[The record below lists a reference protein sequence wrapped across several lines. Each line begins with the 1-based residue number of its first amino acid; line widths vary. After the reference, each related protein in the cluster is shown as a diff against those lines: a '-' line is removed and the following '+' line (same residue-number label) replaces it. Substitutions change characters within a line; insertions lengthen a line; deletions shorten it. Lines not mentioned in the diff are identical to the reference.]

1 VTKDALPMTNTSRT
15 KHVAVLLLGGLAIV
29 AFASPATAQQDS
41 REQDIV
47 NLRLGQRI
55 RVDDG
60 TCPAGQVKEVSGA
73 KMAATGI
80 VRTHKCIPR
89 VAGKTRPENT
99 KQPAPGNS

>member
-1 VTKDALPMTNTSRT
+1 MIETSRI
-15 KHVAVLLLGGLAIV
+15 ARVLLLGGLAMS
-29 AFASPATAQQDS
+29 ALARPATAQQVS

-60 TCPAGQVKEVSGA
+60 TCPAGQVKEVSGS

-80 VRTHKCIPR
+80 VRTHKCVPR
-89 VAGKTRPENT
+89 VAGKTSPQNN
-99 KQPAPGNS
+99 K

>member
-1 VTKDALPMTNTSRT
+1 MTKTSRL
-15 KHVAVLLLGGLAIV
+15 ARFLVLLLGGLAMS
-29 AFASPATAQQDS
+29 ALARPATAQQVS

-60 TCPAGQVKEVSGA
+60 TCPAGQVKEVSGS
-73 KMAATGI
+73 KMAATGV

-89 VAGKTRPENT
+89 VAGKTSPE
-99 KQPAPGNS
+99 KPQHP

>member
-1 VTKDALPMTNTSRT
+1 VTKDALPMTNTSCV
-15 KHVAVLLLGGLAIV
+15 KLVLLFGGLAII
-29 AFASPATAQQDS
+29 AFASPATAQQVS

-73 KMAATGI
+73 QMTATGV
-80 VRTHKCIPR
+80 VRARKCIPR
-89 VAGKTRPENT
+89 LGP
-99 KQPAPGNS
+99 KQK

>member
-1 VTKDALPMTNTSRT
+1 MKTSRI
-15 KHVAVLLLGGLAIV
+15 AFASVLLLGGLAMFG
-29 AFASPATAQQDS
+29 FAHPAAAQQVS

-47 NLRLGQRI
+47 SLRLGQRI

-73 KMAATGI
+73 KMAATGV

-89 VAGKTRPENT
+89 VAGKTSPEHPQRP
-99 KQPAPGNS
+99 

>member
-1 VTKDALPMTNTSRT
+1 MTNTSRL
-15 KHVAVLLLGGLAIV
+15 ARFLVLLLGGLAMS
-29 AFASPATAQQDS
+29 ALARPATAQQVS

-89 VAGKTRPENT
+89 VAGKTRPET
-99 KQPAPGNS
+99 TRQSIPGGS

>member
-1 VTKDALPMTNTSRT
+1 MTKTSRL
-15 KHVAVLLLGGLAIV
+15 ARFLVLLLGGLAMS
-29 AFASPATAQQDS
+29 ALARPATAQQVS

-89 VAGKTRPENT
+89 VAGKTRPET
-99 KQPAPGNS
+99 TRQLIPGNS

>member
-1 VTKDALPMTNTSRT
+1 MTKTSRP
-15 KHVAVLLLGGLAIV
+15 ARFLVLVLGALAMS
-29 AFASPATAQQDS
+29 ALASPATAQQVS
-41 REQDIV
+41 REQDIL

-89 VAGKTRPENT
+89 VAGKTRPET
-99 KQPAPGNS
+99 TRQAAPGN

>member
-1 VTKDALPMTNTSRT
+1 MPPMTNASRI
-15 KHVAVLLLGGLAIV
+15 KLVAVLLLGGLAMS
-29 AFASPATAQQDS
+29 ALARPATAQQVS
-41 REQDIV
+41 REQDII

-89 VAGKTRPENT
+89 VAGKTRPET
-99 KQPAPGNS
+99 TRQSIPGS

>member
-1 VTKDALPMTNTSRT
+1 MKTSCIEF
-15 KHVAVLLLGGLAIV
+15 ASVLLLGALAMS
-29 AFASPATAQQDS
+29 ALASPAAAQQVS
-41 REQDIV
+41 REQDTV

-89 VAGKTRPENT
+89 VAGKTRPET
-99 KQPAPGNS
+99 TRQQAPANN

>member
-1 VTKDALPMTNTSRT
+1 MPPMTNASRL
-15 KHVAVLLLGGLAIV
+15 VRFLVLLLGGLAIV
-29 AFASPATAQQDS
+29 AFASPATAQQVS
-41 REQDIV
+41 REQDVV

-89 VAGKTRPENT
+89 VAGKTRPET
-99 KQPAPGNS
+99 SRQQAPGSN

>member
-1 VTKDALPMTNTSRT
+1 MPPMTKTSRP
-15 KHVAVLLLGGLAIV
+15 ARFLVLVLGGLAMS
-29 AFASPATAQQDS
+29 ALACHATAQQVS
-41 REQDIV
+41 REQDIL

-89 VAGKTRPENT
+89 VAGKTRPET
-99 KQPAPGNS
+99 TRQAAPGN